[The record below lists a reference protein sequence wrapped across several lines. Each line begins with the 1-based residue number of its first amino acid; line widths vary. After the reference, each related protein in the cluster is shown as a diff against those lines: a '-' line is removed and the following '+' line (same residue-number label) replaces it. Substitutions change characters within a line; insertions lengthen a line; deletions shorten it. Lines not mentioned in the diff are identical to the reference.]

1 MKTLI
6 AAVLC
11 CEEHLDAPKLLVSPG
26 LTIKP
31 LLLCNAGGVAVMFA
45 LACRCVSQ
53 GSHHDQACLFGSGR
67 KLTFMRE
74 AGDLRGFAHEPGFLT
89 ARMP

>member
-1 MKTLI
+1 M
-6 AAVLC
+6 
-11 CEEHLDAPKLLVSPG
+11 HLNSWYRLDYAITPSPF
-26 LTIKP
+26 
-31 LLLCNAGGVAVMFA
+31 CNAGGIAVMFV

-67 KLTFMRE
+67 RLKFMRE

-89 ARMP
+89 ARTP

>member
-1 MKTLI
+1 M
-6 AAVLC
+6 
-11 CEEHLDAPKLLVSPG
+11 HLNSWYRLDYAITPSPF
-26 LTIKP
+26 
-31 LLLCNAGGVAVMFA
+31 CNAGGIAVMFV

-67 KLTFMRE
+67 RLKFMRE